1 MKKCLCFALA
11 ALRIFAL
18 ASCARAD
25 IIKTY
30 DDPQFMPS
38 QMTFLYPEEPDDE
51 SFAVLLRKYDESASA
66 VAVGMKPDGEFN
78 VIYRLP
84 EGKLTYELT
93 AYDGIIAFYELT
105 AYSDGSVNY
114 ALKVIDTKDNN
125 KVHSPYKK
133 TVSEEGDLQTRFIVI
148 YNNAVYYLT
157 KSNLLGR
164 CRVMKYNVKTDELTE
179 YLSFDFTENT
189 MTDNASCTSISGK
202 GGYLTCAAVSGNKT
216 TLKTYDLNNDELVRE
231 KELPYGAAIVYMADH
246 DYNTGLYAIYYYS
259 AQREERVGVFAY
271 SDDTIDD
278 VYSLSDDEYLNH
290 EEVRID
296 GGNVVF
302 TVQDTSK
309 TVPHEQFYHMER
321 PVSGG
326 EFTKYQG
333 VFDTVRVVGDMWGLE
348 FDSKKGYDAVNLIII
363 ME

>member
-1 MKKCLCFALA
+1 M
-11 ALRIFAL
+11 IFC
-18 ASCARAD
+18 SCGVRND

-30 DDPQFMPS
+30 DNPYFMPS
-38 QMTFLYPEEPDDE
+38 HMTRLYPEKAEDKTL
-51 SFAVLLRKYDESASA
+51 AVLLRKYDEAASA
-66 VAVGMKPDGEFN
+66 IAVCTEPEAEPA

-84 EGKLTYELT
+84 DGKITYEIS
-93 AYDGIIAFYELT
+93 AGDGIIAFYELT
-105 AYSDGSVNY
+105 TYTDGSVNY
-114 ALKVIDTKDNN
+114 ALKVIDTKSETLDVRTPYN
-125 KVHSPYKK
+125 KS
-133 TVSEEGDLQTRFIVI
+133 VSDENDVQTRFICV
-148 YNNAVYYLT
+148 YGGCVYYIT

-164 CRVMKYNVKTDELTE
+164 CRVMKYSLNDDGLTE
-179 YLSFDFTENT
+179 YIGVPFTENEIT
-189 MTDNASCTSISGK
+189 GGASVTSISVK
-202 GGYLTCAAVSGNKT
+202 NGYLTIAVVSGNKT
-216 TLKTYDLNNDELVRE
+216 TLKTYNLTTDELVRE
-231 KELPYGAAIVYMADH
+231 KELPYGTAIVYMADH

-271 SDDTIDD
+271 SDDTVED
-278 VYSLSDDEYLNH
+278 VFSLNDDEYLNH

-348 FDSKKGYDAVNLIII
+348 FDSKKGYDAVNLITI
-363 ME
+363 MN